1 MDPTTDR
8 DASLHHVVIIGGG
21 FGGLYAAK
29 ALKRAPV
36 CVTLVDRRN
45 FHLFQPLLYQVATG
59 GLSPGDITS
68 PLRFVLKRQKNTHV
82 VLGEVQTID
91 VASRRV
97 LLSDGVVG
105 YDTLVV
111 AAGSRHHYFG
121 HDQWEAFAPGLKTI
135 EDATEIRR
143 RVLLAFETAEREPDP
158 ELRRAWLTFVVVGG
172 GPTGVELAG
181 ALGEI
186 ANDTL
191 KNDFRSIRPSDASIL
206 LVEGVDRVLPP
217 YPPPLSA
224 VARTSLESLGVTV
237 RTGTS
242 VTRLDDESVT
252 LRSDGEEERIDA
264 RTVLWAAGVQAN
276 DLGKDLASACG
287 ATLDRG
293 GRLVVDPDLSLPGH
307 PEILVI
313 GDMAH
318 FVHQGDQPLPAVA
331 PVAMAQG
338 RYVANLIRQRLQKRP
353 TKPFHYIDKGSM
365 ATIGRSKAVCDFGW
379 LRFSGLLAWLTW
391 LFVHLL
397 FLVEFQNRLL
407 VLVQWAWNYT
417 TFNRGARLITG
428 KNPLPLSL
436 SSTKEGTK
444 RQVVR

>member
-1 MDPTTDR
+1 LWPDDT
-8 DASLHHVVIIGGG
+8 VVV
-21 FGGLYAAK
+21 FDDNLNTAVRKLRAA
-29 ALKRAPV
+29 L
-36 CVTLVDRRN
+36 
-45 FHLFQPLLYQVATG
+45 
-59 GLSPGDITS
+59 GDTAKHS
-68 PLRFVLKRQKNTHV
+68 RFVETLPRRGYRFVADTRTKRLPTEDSPPRIA
-82 VLGEVQTID
+82 VLPLD
-91 VASRRV
+91 N
-97 LLSDGVVG
+97 LSG
-105 YDTLVV
+105 
-111 AAGSRHHYFG
+111 
-121 HDQWEAFAPGLKTI
+121 
-135 EDATEIRR
+135 
-143 RVLLAFETAEREPDP
+143 DP
-158 ELRRAWLTFVVVGG
+158 EQEYFADGMTDAIITDLAKLGAMSVISRTSIIQYK
-172 GPTGVELAG
+172 GVRKP
-181 ALGEI
+181 LGEI